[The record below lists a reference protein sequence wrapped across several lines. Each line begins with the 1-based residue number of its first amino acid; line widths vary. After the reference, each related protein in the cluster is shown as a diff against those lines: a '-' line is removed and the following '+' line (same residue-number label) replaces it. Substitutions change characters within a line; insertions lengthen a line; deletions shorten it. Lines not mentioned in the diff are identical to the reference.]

1 MGVIEVLFAIVLII
15 LALILTCVVLLQ
27 EGNQKN
33 LGSIEGAA
41 DTFLSKNK
49 SRTVDAMLVRG
60 TKFVAIGFF
69 ISVIVINMIMYFM

>member
-1 MGVIEVLFAIVLII
+1 MGVVEIIFAVFLIVLAII
-15 LALILTCVVLLQ
+15 LIGVVLLQ

-49 SRTVDAMLVRG
+49 SRTVDAMLARG
-60 TKFVAIGFF
+60 TKYVAIGFF
-69 ISVIVINMIMYFM
+69 VAVIVINMIMYFM